1 MLLAIRERV
10 MGVVGWILLG
20 ILFIAFA
27 FFGLNSYMQ
36 SNAVTYA
43 AVVNDVEIT
52 PRQQQRA
59 YQNLRSRMQEL
70 MGDAYNPA
78 KLDEAALKTAA
89 LQQLINEELLVQAAD
104 AEGFAASDQQVAA
117 RINGIDAFKQ
127 DGVFSKE
134 KYSRVLN
141 LQGMSPSGFEWQ
153 LQREIIADQLQ
164 SGILQTAAATR
175 DDLQQ
180 AYMLQGQQRSF
191 RYIRLPVAGFYAQVS
206 VSDDDIKQYY
216 DAHPDDFMT
225 PERVRVQYLQL
236 DTDSIAVDMP
246 VDEQALEA
254 LYNERSEAYVKPEQR
269 HARHILIQL
278 PPDADAASDAAARQK
293 AEDAIKRIKG
303 GEAFDAVAREV
314 SEDPGSAANGG
325 DLGFFSRGLMTPA
338 FEEVAF
344 SLPVGQLSEPVRSPF
359 GYHVIEVLEIKPE
372 TATPLEEVRDELVK
386 VLQDEERSNIFFEK
400 SETLTSL
407 TFEQPDTLQGAADAL
422 GLEIRESDW
431 ISRDGG
437 TGIAANEDIVETA
450 FSEDVLLNGNNSTP
464 VEIGDDKIVVLRL
477 LEHQDAARQPL
488 DEIRDIVKQKLV
500 DEKARLLAESKGAEL
515 LASLAKAGTTL
526 EDTAAAVQADVQQAT
541 MVGRNATGQPAAV
554 VAKAFTLDS
563 PVEGNPVYTGFALPE
578 GDYVILALDEV
589 KQGDLASLPESAR
602 KQAWRE
608 FSRIQGAAEMAAAQ
622 EALKMQAKIVIP
634 PPTDE

>member
-27 FFGLNSYMQ
+27 FFGLNSYMR
-36 SNAVTYA
+36 SSAVTYA

-78 KLDEAALKTAA
+78 MLDEAALKTAA
-89 LQQLINEELLVQAAD
+89 LQQLINEELLLQAAD

-127 DGVFSKE
+127 DGAFSKE
-134 KYSRVLN
+134 KYKRVLN
-141 LQGMSPSGFEWQ
+141 LQGMSPAGFEWQ
-153 LQREIIADQLQ
+153 LQREIITDQLQ

-180 AYMLQGQQRSF
+180 VYMLQGQQRSF
-191 RYIRLPVAGFYAQVS
+191 RYFTLPATDFYAQVN

-236 DTDSIAVDMP
+236 DVDNIAVDSP
-246 VDEQALEA
+246 IDEQALEA
-254 LYNERSEAYVKPEQR
+254 LYNERSDTYVKPEQR
-269 HARHILIQL
+269 HVRHILIQL
-278 PPDADAASDAAARQK
+278 PQDADAASDAAALQK

-338 FEEVAF
+338 FEEAAF

-359 GYHVIEVLEIKPE
+359 GYHVIEVLEIQPE
-372 TATPLEEVRDELVK
+372 TATPLAEVRDELVK
-386 VLQDEERSNIFFEK
+386 VLQEEERSNLFFDR
-400 SETLTSL
+400 SEILTSL

-422 GLEIRESDW
+422 GLEIKESDW

-437 TGIAANEDIVETA
+437 PGIGENEDIVDTA

-464 VEIGDDKIVVLRL
+464 VEIGDDEIIVLRL

-500 DEKARLLAESKGAEL
+500 DEKARALAGGRGAEL
-515 LASLAKAGTTL
+515 LASLKDEGTGL
-526 EDTAAAVQADVQQAT
+526 QDIAATVHADVQQAE
-541 MVGRNATGQPAAV
+541 MVGRNAADHPAPV
-554 VAKAFTLDS
+554 VAKAFALDA
-563 PVEGNPVYTGFALPE
+563 PVAGKPVYTGLALPN
-578 GDYVILALDEV
+578 GDYVILALDKV
-589 KQGDLASLPESAR
+589 KQGDLAALPESAR

-608 FSRIQGAAEMAAAQ
+608 FSRIQGTAEMAAVQAT
-622 EALKMQAKIVIP
+622 LRMQADIIIP
-634 PPTDE
+634 PPAEE

>member
-1 MLLAIRERV
+1 

-191 RYIRLPVAGFYAQVS
+191 RYIRLPVAGFDAQVS

-634 PPTDE
+634 PPADE

>member
-36 SNAVTYA
+36 SSAENYA

-78 KLDEAALKTAA
+78 MLDETALKTAA
-89 LQQLINEELLVQAAD
+89 LQQLINEELLLQAAD
-104 AEGFAASDQQVAA
+104 TEGFAASDQLVAMK
-117 RINGIDAFKQ
+117 INAIDAFKQ

-141 LQGMSPSGFEWQ
+141 LQGLSPAGFEWQ
-153 LQREIIADQLQ
+153 LQREIIAEQLQ
-164 SGILQTAAATR
+164 SGIQQTAAATR

-180 AYMLQGQQRSF
+180 AYMLQGQQRNFS
-191 RYIRLPVAGFYAQVS
+191 YLTIPVAGFYEQVE
-206 VSDDDIKQYY
+206 VTDDDIKQYY
-216 DAHPDDFMT
+216 DAHTDEFMT

-236 DTDSIAVDMP
+236 DANSIAVDNP

-254 LYNERSEAYVKPEQR
+254 LYNERSEIYVKPEER
-269 HARHILIQL
+269 RARHILIQL
-278 PPDADAASDAAARQK
+278 SQDADATSDGAALQK

-303 GEAFDAVAREV
+303 GEAFEAVAREV
-314 SEDPGSAANGG
+314 SDDPGSAANGG

-344 SLPVGQLSEPVRSPF
+344 SLTPGELSEPVKSSF
-359 GYHVIEVLEIKPE
+359 GYHIIEVLEIKPE
-372 TATPLEEVRDELVK
+372 TATPLEEVRAELVE
-386 VLQDEERSNIFFEK
+386 VLRNEDRSNIFFER
-400 SETLTSL
+400 SEILTSL
-407 TFEQPDTLQGAADAL
+407 TFEQPDTLQGAADTL
-422 GLEIRESDW
+422 GLEIKESDW

-437 TGIAANEDIVETA
+437 VGIAANEDIVEAA

-464 VEIGDDKIVVLRL
+464 VETSGETVVVLRL
-477 LEHQDAARQPL
+477 LEHQDAAHQPL
-488 DEIRDIVKQKLV
+488 DEISDIVKQRLI

-515 LASLAKAGTTL
+515 LASITEKGETL
-526 EDTAAAVQADVQQAT
+526 EDTATALQATVQQT
-541 MVGRNATGQPAAV
+541 GMVGRNAAEHPAPV
-554 VAKAFTLDS
+554 VAKAFMLDT
-563 PVEGNPVYTGFALPE
+563 PVEEQPVYAGFALPE
-578 GDYVILALDEV
+578 GDYVILALNEV
-589 KQGDLASLPESAR
+589 KQGDLTSLPEGVR

-608 FSRIQGAAEMAAAQ
+608 FSSIQGAAEMAAVQ
-622 EALKMQAKIVIP
+622 ETLKKQAKIVIP
-634 PPTDE
+634 PPAEE